1 MDEHQDILND
11 FARRSLRCTAD
22 QDYIAAR
29 MSFKAKLIE
38 PFLWSSLHAIE
49 KYLKSI
55 LLFNGVDAIYKNEI
69 KKSNNRVGHDIVSAL
84 DRVKGIKGFEFTF
97 TNRSESFISYLNE
110 YGTNRYF
117 EYSSSLDES
126 DLDNL
131 DHTIWYIRR
140 YCFDINI
147 EYGNGIFPYQNKAYF
162 EHYEK
167 QPHKYKLRDGREG
180 DDLLE
185 KIIKAKSDAYS
196 HLAWHNQYFGQ
207 LRKKVIKNKVY
218 WFSAV
223 NPTLFISPDG
233 FKVLENFVQFSNET
247 KAFFKRK

>member
-1 MDEHQDILND
+1 MDDRQDILND

-29 MSFKAKLIE
+29 MSFKARLKE

-55 LLFNGVDAIYKNEI
+55 LLFNGVDAIHKNEI
-69 KKSNNRVGHDIVSAL
+69 KKSNDRLGHDIVSAL

-117 EYSSSLDES
+117 VYSSSIGGA

-131 DHTIWYIRR
+131 DHTIWHIRR

-147 EYGNGIFPYQNKAYF
+147 EYSEGIFPYRDKAYF
-162 EHYEK
+162 GQYET
-167 QPHKYKLRDGREG
+167 QPHKYKLRDGRE

-185 KIIKAKSDAYS
+185 KIIKDKSDAYS
-196 HLAWHNQYFGQ
+196 HLVWHNQYFGQ
-207 LRKKVIKNKVY
+207 RNKKAINNSID
-218 WFSAV
+218 WFSME
-223 NPTLFISPDG
+223 NPTEHITYNE
-233 FKVLENFVQFSNET
+233 FKVLENFIYFSNEE
-247 KAFFKRK
+247 KSYFKRK